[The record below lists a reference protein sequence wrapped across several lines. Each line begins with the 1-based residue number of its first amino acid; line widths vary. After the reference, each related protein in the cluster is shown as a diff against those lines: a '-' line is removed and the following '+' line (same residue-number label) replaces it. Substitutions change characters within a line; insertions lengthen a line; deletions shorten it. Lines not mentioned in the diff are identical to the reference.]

1 MRKTGHRNGEKQ
13 SFLVAVWGPR
23 GSLSHTSPKPAL
35 QTSGT
40 TPRILAVTGETS
52 RSQEKPAV
60 ASAERCAWG
69 RPVVWTQKDVC
80 DGV

>member
-13 SFLVAVWGPR
+13 SFLVAVRGPP
-23 GSLSHTSPKPAL
+23 GSLSHTFPKPAL

-52 RSQEKPAV
+52 RSQCLTLCLGQACGLD
-60 ASAERCAWG
+60 AEGCL
-69 RPVVWTQKDVC
+69 
-80 DGV
+80 